1 MSDNEIQD
9 IVLSVVRGDTRFG
22 FLNGNSVDVLRNLPD
37 ESVNCIITSPPYWA
51 QREYDIDADNKE
63 LEIGREQ
70 DYNEYVAVLKVVF
83 KEAKRVLRKDGSAM
97 CMSTCFILS
106 KAINII
112 TILIVLGLFPPRSR
126 RRLME
131 RWYLRQE
138 LAENVTV
145 V

>member
-83 KEAKRVLRKDGSAM
+83 KEAKRVLRKDGSLWLNLGDKYYNKALM
-97 CMSTCFILS
+97 GMPWRVALS
-106 KAINII
+106 
-112 TILIVLGLFPPRSR
+112 
-126 RRLME
+126 LME
-131 RWYLRQE
+131 DGWI
-138 LAENVTV
+138 
-145 V
+145 